1 MLENQDEVIENILP
15 SDGPTISEVKNYLD
29 KYHNEYIVIKCGG
42 SVLVE
47 ENLFSQFIDNIS
59 ILNKLGLMPIVVHGG
74 GKRISN
80 KLVEAGIQTNFI
92 NGLRVTDNQTIKI
105 VEDVL
110 IEFNKEIVNSL
121 KKKKL

>member
-1 MLENQDEVIENILP
+1 
-15 SDGPTISEVKNYLD
+15 
-29 KYHNEYIVIKCGG
+29 
-42 SVLVE
+42 
-47 ENLFSQFIDNIS
+47 
-59 ILNKLGLMPIVVHGG
+59 MPIVVHGG

-121 KKKKL
+121 KKVVMQNKSIPKRIM